1 MRYWHDFMPPFQEV
15 LKCFVQAEECFFTF
29 SNFSVEVHPPVTLCA
44 HIPEQSAMHQKWYEP
59 ALCQKCGRLS
69 DQSAQGVK
77 QVLQQNPEPTKTFEF
92 TPSLIGFSDDF
103 DHLPTSSPSQPRC
116 GEVPL
121 LSSVWSA
128 VLCRPVGSQP
138 AAEWMRTD
146 SPCIWP
152 IVPSPGLGLESFLL
166 AAPDAAARSK
176 TSLLGRCR
184 PSVCPRRSGRPSPR
198 HWSYVAWAGA
208 LCERTVYRGIPWE
221 WNRKNLISNVFSSGG
236 GRTNLFGWKPPADI
250 STFVTDSA

>member
-1 MRYWHDFMPPFQEV
+1 MRYWHWSQRRSYCSMPPFQEV
-15 LKCFVQAEECFFTF
+15 LEEFEGIQKSVFFSF
-29 SNFSVEVHPPVTLCA
+29 SNFSVEVNPPVTLCA
-44 HIPEQSAMHQKWYEP
+44 HSWTKCDASEVIWTCSLSEMRATEWSKCSR
-59 ALCQKCGRLS
+59 CQAGATTKPPSR
-69 DQSAQGVK
+69 
-77 QVLQQNPEPTKTFEF
+77 TKTFEI

-103 DHLPTSSPSQPRC
+103 DHLPASSPSQPRC

-184 PSVCPRRSGRPSPR
+184 PSVCPRRSGRAVTSALKLCGMSRAAVWKDYVQR
-198 HWSYVAWAGA
+198 HPMGMKSQKF
-208 LCERTVYRGIPWE
+208 
-221 WNRKNLISNVFSSGG
+221 N
-236 GRTNLFGWKPPADI
+236 
-250 STFVTDSA
+250 